1 MVSLGRGKLTEQLAP
16 RARALTHTC
25 ARGRLGVCV
34 CVREGLHVHMHIHIS
49 STCTCHMHPAP
60 APASASASSS
70 QGVHRPNPNSN
81 PNPSPSPSPK
91 PTQGVLRHGV
101 DDWATIRTVYLPHR
115 DEAQLRDTWE
125 NKLCPHAR

>member
-34 CVREGLHVHMHIHIS
+34 CVREGLHVYMHMPCIYPSPAHP
-49 STCTCHMHPAP
+49 PAP
-60 APASASASSS
+60 APASAS
-70 QGVHRPNPNSN
+70 QGVHRPNPNPN
-81 PNPSPSPSPK
+81 PSPSPSPSPK

-101 DDWATIRTVYLPHR
+101 DDWATIRAVYLPHR